1 MRNEAV
7 RNEAVSDGAVP
18 AGADPAG
25 IGAVPLSPF
34 LGAEITGLD
43 LSRDL
48 TAAEAERVRALFYR
62 HQVIAIRGQDIP
74 PQGFIRFAEVFGPIE
89 PFFISAYNHPEHPQI
104 YVLSN
109 VRKDGK
115 PIGRDG
121 AGTHWHSDSTF
132 VEKPSS
138 VTLLHGVEVPARGGD
153 TLFADMYDAY
163 DRLDDATRAAIDGR
177 RAIHRYQRK
186 EFVFSGER
194 NLSAEQKAEIEA
206 LKRKREAEA
215 AAEAPSPT
223 EKKSNAVPE
232 QAHPIARTHP
242 VTGRKALYLNEE
254 MMVGIEGMEQADALP
269 LLRRICDHATA
280 PERVLRFKW
289 RKGDLIAWDNA
300 SIIHSAT
307 FTPPDEARVMHRLTV
322 EGGAPY

>member
-1 MRNEAV
+1 MQAEAMR
-7 RNEAVSDGAVP
+7 
-18 AGADPAG
+18 AGSVEDHA
-25 IGAVPLSPF
+25 IGAEPLTPF

-43 LSRDL
+43 LSRDVSP
-48 TAAEAERVRALFYR
+48 ADAERVRDLFYR
-62 HQVIAIRGQDIP
+62 HQVITVRGQDISP
-74 PQGFIRFAEVFGPIE
+74 EGFIRFAEIFGAIE
-89 PFFISAYNHPEHPQI
+89 PFFISSYNHPEHPQI

-163 DRLDDATRAAIDGR
+163 DRLDPETRALIDGR

-186 EFVFSGER
+186 EFVFSGDRE
-194 NLSAEQKAEIEA
+194 LTEEQKAEIEA
-206 LKRKREAEA
+206 LKRKRQAEEA
-215 AAEAPSPT
+215 AAAPSPT
-223 EKKSNAVPE
+223 EQKSNKVPE
-232 QAHPIARTHP
+232 QCHPIARTHP

-254 MMVGIEGMEQADALP
+254 MMVGIEGLEDEVAVP
-269 LLRRICDHATA
+269 LLRRICEEATT
-280 PERVLRFKW
+280 PDRVLRFKW
-289 RKGDLIAWDNA
+289 RKGDLVAWDNA

-307 FTPPDEARVMHRLTV
+307 FTPPDEARIMHRLTV
-322 EGGAPY
+322 EGTVPV